1 VTQDPS
7 ATLAVHC
14 GNGFDARFEPLSQYS
29 SEPIQC
35 CPLSLGG
42 DMRRREFTLLGGA
55 AAAWPLTAH
64 AQQPGMPVIG
74 LLSSRSPAVDT
85 PLIAVIRQG
94 LNESGLV
101 EGQNVALDYR
111 WADGQYD
118 RLAALA
124 ADLVRRQAAVIVT
137 IGGDVSALA
146 AKAAS
151 ATIPIVFGAGA
162 DPLRSGLVTSVHRPG
177 GNITGVSTLMFEL
190 EPKRLGLVRELRP
203 NATTIA
209 VLVDPNSPNAEMQV
223 NDIQAATRSV
233 GGGEVTILN
242 ASTIRDIDA
251 AFARLVE
258 MRADALLVVADPI
271 FFNRTTQLVVL
282 AARHAIPTLYS
293 RREFTAA
300 GGLISYGP
308 NMNDSYR
315 LLGVYAARILKGE
328 KPGDL
333 PIQLPTKFE
342 LVINL
347 STAKALGLTVPPT
360 LLARADEVIE

>member
-1 VTQDPS
+1 
-7 ATLAVHC
+7 
-14 GNGFDARFEPLSQYS
+14 
-29 SEPIQC
+29 
-35 CPLSLGG
+35 
-42 DMRRREFTLLGGA
+42 MRRRDFITLVGGGV
-55 AAAWPLTAH
+55 AAWPLTVR
-64 AQQPGMPVIG
+64 AQQPATPVIG

-85 PLIAVIRQG
+85 LPIAVICQG

-151 ATIPIVFGAGA
+151 ATIPIIFVAGA
-162 DPLRSGLVTSVHRPG
+162 DPLRSSLVTNLHRPG
-177 GNITGVSTLMFEL
+177 GNITGVSTLMFDL

-233 GGGEVTILN
+233 GGEVTILN

-271 FFNRTTQLVVL
+271 FFNRTAQLVVL

-300 GGLISYGP
+300 GGLMSYGP
-308 NMNDSYR
+308 NMND
-315 LLGVYAARILKGE
+315 
-328 KPGDL
+328 
-333 PIQLPTKFE
+333 TKE
-342 LVINL
+342 L
-347 STAKALGLTVPPT
+347 
-360 LLARADEVIE
+360 R